1 MLGVPSFKNKYMDT
15 YRAGLAAA
23 LLLAGA
29 LLAAGACGRRL
40 VVGELVQLVLG
51 VPVPLLGD
59 GAVLLSVG
67 LLLVEDDDGLLL
79 LAGPGPGGLIVDV
92 DDDGLLLVVGALLE
106 DGDDGGL
113 VGDSIIFPPMSLR
126 SLLSLARPLAIS

>member
-1 MLGVPSFKNKYMDT
+1 MLGVPSCKNKYMDT

-67 LLLVEDDDGLLL
+67 LLLVEDDDGLFL
-79 LAGPGPGGLIVDV
+79 LAGPGGLVVDV